1 MAIVTAF
8 PTASQTRAASHP
20 LVRLAAA
27 AIETFLAE
35 RRVLEPP
42 ADFYAAM
49 PEALKPAG
57 AFVCLKRQGELRGCI
72 GTTEPRCETLAI
84 EVIKNAIA
92 SASRDPRFP
101 PVEPSELLELTI
113 GVDVLD
119 MSEAVGDPA
128 ELDPRRY
135 GVIVCAGARQS
146 VLLPGLEEILTVEA
160 QLAAARKKAGIE
172 PGEPVTLRR
181 FEIVR
186 YG

>member
-1 MAIVTAF
+1 MAIVTVLQA
-8 PTASQTRAASHP
+8 ASQTHAASHP

-27 AIETFLAE
+27 AIDTFLVE
-35 RRVLEPP
+35 RRVLEPA

-101 PVEPSELLELTI
+101 PVEASELLELSI
-113 GVDVLD
+113 GVYVLGA
-119 MSEAVGDPA
+119 SESIADPA

-135 GVIVCAGARQS
+135 GLIVSAGARQS

-160 QLAAARKKAGIE
+160 QLAAARKKAGIGPE
-172 PGEPVTLRR
+172 EPVTLRR

-186 YG
+186 YR